1 MHKHTVMNLIWN
13 NMILLKISPF
23 KAATVNLTSNILS
36 KLCFILFSTC
46 STLNFTSLKTGW
58 PYFDLSCFKSVH
70 MQKPSPMSICGL
82 LDWGAGI
89 YSIISWW
96 CCNVLYSS
104 CWERKDAICVAQVIQ
119 LVWVPYR
126 PIWSG
131 SLEVFRPQSAGPVGY
146 RTCSTGFFSYSEP
159 GWGRPPLRGR
169 FSPLPLTDS
178 HWANGIPSVFD
189 KVKDWSFFPQPK
201 QRWLQSVG
209 VWGKGRIL
217 WTRAKGRA
225 QISVCTCHKWLA
237 LEADWDCGE
246 TSLHTSLIHFC
257 WLNRVH
263 FYKQFK
269 VTCWLIVV
277 LTVYS

>member
-96 CCNVLYSS
+96 CCNVLLLREEGCYLCSS
-104 CWERKDAICVAQVIQ
+104 SD
-119 LVWVPYR
+119 
-126 PIWSG
+126 
-131 SLEVFRPQSAGPVGY
+131 
-146 RTCSTGFFSYSEP
+146 
-159 GWGRPPLRGR
+159 
-169 FSPLPLTDS
+169 
-178 HWANGIPSVFD
+178 
-189 KVKDWSFFPQPK
+189 
-201 QRWLQSVG
+201 SVG
-209 VWGKGRIL
+209 VSSLQAHLEWKSSGLSRQDQWATGHAPLASFLIQSQAEEDLLWG
-217 WTRAKGRA
+217 
-225 QISVCTCHKWLA
+225 
-237 LEADWDCGE
+237 ADSAHC
-246 TSLHTSLIHFC
+246 L
-257 WLNRVH
+257 
-263 FYKQFK
+263 
-269 VTCWLIVV
+269 
-277 LTVYS
+277 

>member
-1 MHKHTVMNLIWN
+1 MNLIWN

-23 KAATVNLTSNILS
+23 KAATVNLTSSILS

-58 PYFDLSCFKSVH
+58 PSYFDLSCFKSVH

-131 SLEVFRPQSAGPVGY
+131 SLQASVGRTSGLQDMLHWLLFLFRAS
-146 RTCSTGFFSYSEP
+146 
-159 GWGRPPLRGR
+159 LRKTSFEGQIQPTASNR
-169 FSPLPLTDS
+169 LPLS
-178 HWANGIPSVFD
+178 QWNSL
-189 KVKDWSFFPQPK
+189 SF
-201 QRWLQSVG
+201 W
-209 VWGKGRIL
+209 
-217 WTRAKGRA
+217 
-225 QISVCTCHKWLA
+225 
-237 LEADWDCGE
+237 
-246 TSLHTSLIHFC
+246 
-257 WLNRVH
+257 
-263 FYKQFK
+263 
-269 VTCWLIVV
+269 
-277 LTVYS
+277 

>member
-131 SLEVFRPQSAGPVGY
+131 SLQASVGRTSGLQDMLHWLLFLFRA
-146 RTCSTGFFSYSEP
+146 R
-159 GWGRPPLRGR
+159 LRKTSFEGQIQPTASNR
-169 FSPLPLTDS
+169 LPLS
-178 HWANGIPSVFD
+178 QWNSL
-189 KVKDWSFFPQPK
+189 SF
-201 QRWLQSVG
+201 W
-209 VWGKGRIL
+209 
-217 WTRAKGRA
+217 
-225 QISVCTCHKWLA
+225 
-237 LEADWDCGE
+237 
-246 TSLHTSLIHFC
+246 
-257 WLNRVH
+257 
-263 FYKQFK
+263 
-269 VTCWLIVV
+269 
-277 LTVYS
+277 